1 MSNTKI
7 VIIKL
12 LVYTIAAFL
21 FIGGVWLV
29 KRPQSGVLTQYELPE
44 NRIVVN
50 IKTDVLQNY
59 LSEDALKDKKN
70 VWFKY
75 KENLYLFFK
84 SVEFKPI
91 DKEHMETFLKE
102 MEQDSLIL
110 KTQEVL
116 PDMKWDAEDG
126 VLTLPRRRP
135 VANEDYV
142 AMPTWL
148 LVKLIDQG
156 FLPREGY

>member
-21 FIGGVWLV
+21 FIGGAWLV

-44 NRIVVN
+44 NRLVVN

-75 KENLYLFFK
+75 KE
-84 SVEFKPI
+84 EFKPI
-91 DKEHMETFLKE
+91 DKEHMETFLEE

-156 FLPREGY
+156 FLPREGN

>member
-1 MSNTKI
+1 
-7 VIIKL
+7 
-12 LVYTIAAFL
+12 
-21 FIGGVWLV
+21 
-29 KRPQSGVLTQYELPE
+29 
-44 NRIVVN
+44 
-50 IKTDVLQNY
+50 
-59 LSEDALKDKKN
+59 
-70 VWFKY
+70 
-75 KENLYLFFK
+75 
-84 SVEFKPI
+84 
-91 DKEHMETFLKE
+91 METFLEE

-156 FLPREGY
+156 FLPREGN